1 MTLSGSPFLIFDVHY
16 NGIFNFMPLR
26 DEVKSRRKTD
36 RKYAGN
42 MSVEELVSWAEEEA
56 TMTSKAKEK
65 VGEKYVDAD
74 QLKECLAYY
83 SLANSPS
90 QCRNAKKFALNEDET
105 TTEDHYAMIRSYAV
119 EDVMTSAEHRQC
131 ARHICEGSKCEV
143 IENGCSE
150 CFNSVLLMVK
160 NKPLIIMLESMR
172 VIVMERLN
180 TMRQML
186 EKWTG
191 DICPNIQKRL
201 ELNKDKH
208 RFWHVI
214 PARGNIFKV
223 RNGRHNKKSCT
234 KPTVIPPTKRPGK
247 RGRPKK
253 NMDESTRQVRQG
265 GDGIDAN
272 MDSVGV
278 KTGPN
283 VDSVGVETGTNV
295 DSVGVKTGTNVDLV
309 GVKTGT
315 NVDSVGAE
323 SSAGN
328 ETDRST
334 SLGDFVSRKGWSDF
348 RLGARRETSV
358 GTLAARR
365 GMGDLTLGLR
375 VRRGIRL
382 RGVVAQGVRFGR
394 LGRWFRLGD
403 ETQPNEQPTPGTQQ
417 S

>member
-65 VGEKYVDAD
+65 VCDDDITMTSVVEK
-74 QLKECLAYY
+74 
-83 SLANSPS
+83 
-90 QCRNAKKFALNEDET
+90 
-105 TTEDHYAMIRSYAV
+105 AV